1 MTYTTDTMNETTTET
16 VAAFRRTQVVF
27 PEWMQQAVAGLAD
40 TDLVTVTRK
49 NAGFLGSWVLAVAPA

>member
-1 MTYTTDTMNETTTET
+1 MNETTTET

-49 NAGFLGSWVLAVAPA
+49 NEGFLGTWVLAVAPA